1 MKVYIGCFLFE
12 NMGNTLKSLA
22 LSLCLLG
29 SSGCSTASRED
40 RESIS
45 KQVYQQL
52 ESISSDSLEGMQ
64 ERKLADG
71 RRILYDQ
78 GVKLIERSSIDGRKN
93 FGAFGGTGKY
103 LEFDETGKLVVIIL
117 LNGEE
122 RRGLFLSH
130 DGNFSVQKNGFSYS
144 EEDSKRIE
152 DYRGL
157 IRRLEK
163 RE

>member
-1 MKVYIGCFLFE
+1 MINGIRNLI
-12 NMGNTLKSLA
+12 LIASLSVVSA
-22 LSLCLLG
+22 
-29 SSGCSTASRED
+29 GCSTASISED
-40 RESIS
+40 RELVSR
-45 KQVYQQL
+45 QVYQQL
-52 ESISSDSLEGMQ
+52 ESITSDSLRGMQ
-64 ERKLADG
+64 EKKLEDG
-71 RRILYDQ
+71 RRILYDG
-78 GVKLIERSSIDGRKN
+78 GVQLIERSSIDGRKN
-93 FGAFGGTGKY
+93 FGAFAGVGRY
-103 LEFDETGKLVVIIL
+103 LEFDERGKLSIIIL